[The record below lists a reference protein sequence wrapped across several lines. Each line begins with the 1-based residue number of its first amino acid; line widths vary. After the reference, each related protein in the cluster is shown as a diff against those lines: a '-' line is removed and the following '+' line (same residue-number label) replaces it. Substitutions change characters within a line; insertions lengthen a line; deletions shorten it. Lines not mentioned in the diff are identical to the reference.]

1 MIDYDKLNEH
11 MLEIA
16 KNTDGGIKL
25 SAFMIDQLL
34 GGCQKI
40 SEKSL
45 HEGIEFAIA
54 KQKREIESMP
64 YASKEQKDSEKSRI
78 ELILKLCEKQM
89 KTFLKS
95 PNRLL

>member
-54 KQKREIESMP
+54 KQKREIEQERAQKTKKAKNTENEITNLLSFKKRQA
-64 YASKEQKDSEKSRI
+64 YA
-78 ELILKLCEKQM
+78 
-89 KTFLKS
+89 
-95 PNRLL
+95 

>member
-40 SEKSL
+40 S
-45 HEGIEFAIA
+45 
-54 KQKREIESMP
+54 REII
-64 YASKEQKDSEKSRI
+64 A
-78 ELILKLCEKQM
+78 
-89 KTFLKS
+89 
-95 PNRLL
+95 